1 MKFCQKCGTQNTDE
15 ATICTN
21 CGNAFAT
28 QTPPAQTNTQV
39 VQVNNIVPKKKRKGC
54 LIAFIIIA
62 IIAVFI
68 GIGSSG
74 GEEEPEKEVGDIGSY
89 NVVVKDHFLAENYS
103 DEKVIV
109 VTYTF
114 TNKSEIDTSFGVAMY
129 DQCFQ
134 NGIELSKEFFADIEN
149 YNTDNSSKTIKPG
162 ASLDVQQAYILNDDK
177 TTIDVEISEFLGFS
191 DPITFT
197 IELE

>member
-15 ATICTN
+15 ATVCTN
-21 CGNAFAT
+21 CGNAFVAQT
-28 QTPPAQTNTQV
+28 QPGQTNTQV
-39 VQVNNIVPKKKRKGC
+39 VQVNNIVPKKKRGC

-74 GEEEPEKEVGDIGSY
+74 GEEPEKEIGDIGSY
-89 NVVVKDHFLAENYS
+89 NVVVKDHFITENY
-103 DEKVIV
+103 DDKKVIV

-114 TNKSEIDTSFGVAMY
+114 TNNSDVDSSYDVAIF
-129 DQCFQ
+129 DKCFQ
-134 NGIELSKEFFADIEN
+134 NGIELEKEFFSMDIDN
-149 YNTDNSSKTIKPG
+149 YNTDNKSKTIKPG
-162 ASLDVQQAYILNDDK
+162 VSLDVQQAYILNDEE
-177 TTIDVEISEFLGFS
+177 TTIDVEIEEFLGFS
-191 DPITFT
+191 DPISFT

>member
-15 ATICTN
+15 ATVCTN
-21 CGNAFAT
+21 CGNSFVA

-39 VQVNNIVPKKKRKGC
+39 VQVNNIAPKKKRGC
-54 LIAFIIIA
+54 LIAFIVVAIIA
-62 IIAVFI
+62 ILI
-68 GIGSSG
+68 GIGASG
-74 GEEEPEKEVGDIGSY
+74 GEEEPEKAVGDIGSY
-89 NVVVKDHFLAENYS
+89 NVVVKDHFLAENYN

-114 TNKSEIDTSFGVAMY
+114 TNNSDIDTSFDVAMY

-134 NGIELSKEFFADIEN
+134 NGIELSKEFFSDIKN

-162 ASLDVQQAYILNDDK
+162 ASLDVQQAYILNDNK
-177 TTIDVEISEFLGFS
+177 TTIDVEISEFLGFE
-191 DPITFT
+191 DPINFT